1 MAWELDNLTN
11 PFGYKKGAQ
20 KPVNNMSGLLDFA
33 MQANQYIPVSGDIQ
47 SGILAAN
54 DVAQG
59 NYANAAL
66 NAAGLLPFVPSLGA
80 VTKNDATL
88 DVALSA
94 PMMGEIIKNSDDLF
108 HGSLGS
114 LVGDLRTGKGTLGEG
129 FYLTNTQNQAALYP
143 KLHAKLKK
151 IENPEIVVT
160 PMKTTAKNI
169 YELNDLPV
177 GGVDVNK
184 LKKLGYDGIS
194 YKNELMI
201 FDPKNVK
208 IKN

>member
-80 VTKNDATL
+80 ATKNINNIDESLPILKSLNPTGGLYVDYTPEIRANQPIGGTL
-88 DVALSA
+88 VSIDKT
-94 PMMGEIIKNSDDLF
+94 MGGSPDDLITIYR
-108 HGSLGS
+108 G
-114 LVGDLRTGKGTLGEG
+114 
-129 FYLTNTQNQAALYP
+129 AP
-143 KLHAKLKK
+143 KKQKK
-151 IENPEIVVT
+151 IVPGDFITDMQELAKAYTGDGNVLS
-160 PMKTTAKNI
+160 MKVRKGDILDDIEEGLGNEYI
-169 YELNDLPV
+169 YRPFAD
-177 GGVDVNK
+177 K
-184 LKKLGYDGIS
+184 LIKK
-194 YKNELMI
+194 
-201 FDPKNVK
+201 
-208 IKN
+208 